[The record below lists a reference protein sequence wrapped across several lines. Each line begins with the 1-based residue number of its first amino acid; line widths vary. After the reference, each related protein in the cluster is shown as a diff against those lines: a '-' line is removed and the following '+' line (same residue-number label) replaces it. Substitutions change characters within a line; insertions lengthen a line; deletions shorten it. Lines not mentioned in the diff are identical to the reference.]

1 MEQLPSG
8 IPYFFAVLFFLSAVI
23 MFFSGGEGAIPLS
36 VTLGVTFVML
46 GGAFVWLA
54 GYRLDTQ
61 EATPLEATA
70 HVEFGTK
77 TETTAFKDTTSVPRR
92 RVQSQSA
99 STVYAN
105 YCIEKQFAE
114 ATRGMNPQQ
123 DTDYKTGIIN
133 EAVARGVDPRTVL
146 SERGFPC

>member
-1 MEQLPSG
+1 VEQLPSG

-23 MFFSGGEGAIPLS
+23 VFFSGGDGVTPVSA
-36 VTLGVTFVML
+36 TLGVTFVML
-46 GGAFVWLA
+46 GGIFVWL
-54 GYRLDTQ
+54 GGHGLDTQ
-61 EATPLEATA
+61 EANLLERTA
-70 HVEFGTK
+70 HAEFGTK
-77 TETTAFKDTTSVPRR
+77 KETTAFEETTSVPRPT
-92 RVQSQSA
+92 VQSQSA
-99 STVYAN
+99 STIYAN

-114 ATRGMNPQQ
+114 ATQGMNPQQ

>member
-8 IPYFFAVLFFLSAVI
+8 IPYFFAVLFFLSAVTI
-23 MFFSGGEGAIPLS
+23 FFSGGEGVTPLS

-46 GGAFVWLA
+46 GGAFVWLV
-54 GYRLDTQ
+54 GYSLDTQ
-61 EATPLEATA
+61 EANPLEATTHA
-70 HVEFGTK
+70 ELETK
-77 TETTAFKDTTSVPRR
+77 METAAFEETTSALGRT
-92 RVQSQSA
+92 VQSQSA
-99 STVYAN
+99 STIYAN

-114 ATRGMNPQQ
+114 ATRDMNPQQ

>member
-1 MEQLPSG
+1 MEQVPSG
-8 IPYFFAVLFFLSAVI
+8 IPYFFAVLFFLSAVT
-23 MFFSGGEGAIPLS
+23 MFFSGGEGVTPLS
-36 VTLGVTFVML
+36 VTLGVTFAML

-54 GYRLDTQ
+54 GYSLDTQ
-61 EATPLEATA
+61 EANPLEATA
-70 HVEFGTK
+70 HVALETK
-77 TETTAFKDTTSVPRR
+77 ETTAFEKTTSAPGRT
-92 RVQSQSA
+92 VQSQSA
-99 STVYAN
+99 STIYAN
-105 YCIEKQFAE
+105 YCIEKQFTE

>member
-8 IPYFFAVLFFLSAVI
+8 IPYFFAVLFFLSAVT
-23 MFFSGGEGAIPLS
+23 MFFSGGEGVTPLS
-36 VTLGVTFVML
+36 VTLGVTFAML

-54 GYRLDTQ
+54 GYSLDTQ
-61 EATPLEATA
+61 EANPLEATA
-70 HVEFGTK
+70 HVELETK
-77 TETTAFKDTTSVPRR
+77 ETAAFEETTSAPGRT
-92 RVQSQSA
+92 VQSQSA
-99 STVYAN
+99 STTYAN

-114 ATRGMNPQQ
+114 ATRGMTPQQ
-123 DTDYKTGIIN
+123 DTDYKTEIIN